1 MSLLNG
7 SDGSND
13 SRQAHCSFASAEK
26 ISPAHQPAQERK
38 STSNSPLQNSIETP
52 PSEPLHGEDTQ
63 LVTETPFYKRNQ
75 TIRAEEIVK
84 GGAKHIHVRD
94 V

>member
-13 SRQAHCSFASAEK
+13 SRQAHCSFASAQK
-26 ISPAHQPAQERK
+26 ISPAHQPGQKRK

-52 PSEPLHGEDTQ
+52 PSDFSHREDTQ
-63 LVTETPFYKRNQ
+63 LDTETPFYKRNQ